1 MKVRA
6 SLKSL
11 KQKEGSIV
19 VRRHGKT
26 YVINERNPRWKAR
39 QG

>member
-19 VRRHGKT
+19 VRRRGK
-26 YVINERNPRWKAR
+26 VHVVNKRNPRWKAR

>member
-19 VRRHGKT
+19 VRLRGKV
-26 YVINERNPRWKAR
+26 YVFNMRNPRWKAR

>member
-1 MKVRA
+1 MKVRK

-19 VRRHGKT
+19 VRRHGK
-26 YVINERNPRWKAR
+26 VFVVNKRNPRWKAR

>member
-11 KQKEGSIV
+11 KNKEGSIV
-19 VRRHGKT
+19 VRRHGK
-26 YVINERNPRWKAR
+26 VFVVNKRNPRWKAR

>member
-1 MKVRA
+1 MKVRS
-6 SLKSL
+6 SLKAL

-19 VRRHGKT
+19 VRRHGKVF
-26 YVINERNPRWKAR
+26 VINKRHPKWKAR

>member
-6 SLKSL
+6 SLASL
-11 KQKEGSIV
+11 KKKEGSIV
-19 VRRHGKT
+19 VRRHGT
-26 YVINERNPRWKAR
+26 TFVINKKNPRWKAR